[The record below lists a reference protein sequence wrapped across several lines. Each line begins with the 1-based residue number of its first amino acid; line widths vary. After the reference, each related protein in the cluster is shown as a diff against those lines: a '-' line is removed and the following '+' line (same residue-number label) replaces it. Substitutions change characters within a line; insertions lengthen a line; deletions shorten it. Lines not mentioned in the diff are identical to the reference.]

1 MTFIKIKTK
10 NRLDIKFLLIIILQ
24 LYVGCES
31 NPVHGKNGMVVSTN
45 HHASRVGIDIMK
57 MDGNAVD
64 AAVAVG
70 FALAVTSSSNGNIGG
85 GGFMV
90 TRFTNG
96 KTFTLDYRE
105 MAPAKA
111 HRDIYL
117 DENKDVIEGK
127 SLIGHFASGVPG
139 SVDGLLK
146 AWRDHGS
153 GNISRSQLLAPAIK
167 LAEDGF
173 DLSHYE
179 ANRFNQNKRLLSQH
193 PETKRI
199 FTRNDRK
206 WEKGDIFYQKDL
218 AETLKRIATDGR
230 NGFYK
235 GKTAELI
242 VAEMTK
248 VGGWMTFDDLDNY
261 VSKYRDPI
269 KGSFNEFDIISMGP
283 PSSGGILLVHMLNMF
298 NEIENIDSALP
309 IDLSFNATNYI
320 HVLTEIERRAYAD
333 RAEHLGDA
341 DFWNVPVD
349 MLLSQSYAKERV
361 SNIDLSRATSSQDVK
376 YGFSPI
382 KESEE
387 TTHYSVVDKDGNA
400 VSVTTT
406 INYGYGS
413 GVTITGG
420 GFLMNNEM
428 DDFSSKP
435 GVPNIF
441 GLLGNEANAI
451 EPMKRPLS
459 SMTPTIILKH
469 GKPYLIL
476 GTPGGATII
485 TTVLQNILNVVK
497 HNMNIKE
504 AVSSPRF
511 HSQWQPDVIY
521 YEENTLTSAIIGA
534 LKSRGHHM
542 EIRGK
547 IGEANGIMINEKG
560 YWGGADSRGE
570 NTAIGY

>member
-127 SLIGHFASGVPG
+127 SLIGHFASGIPG

-361 SNIDLSRATSSQDVK
+361 SNIDLSHATSSQDVK